1 MSSAIRSVSKSTTIK
16 KELETLIN
24 KDIETRLIEMYIKG
38 WITKEQLEGQL
49 DKLEESDKPDMPE
62 PPTVY

>member
-1 MSSAIRSVSKSTTIK
+1 M
-16 KELETLIN
+16 IN
-24 KDIETRLIEMYIKG
+24 KDIKQRLIEMYIKE
-38 WITKEQLEGQL
+38 WITKEELEEQL

>member
-1 MSSAIRSVSKSTTIK
+1 MK
-16 KELETLIN
+16 N

-38 WITKEQLEGQL
+38 WITKEELEERLEKL
-49 DKLEESDKPDMPE
+49 DKKDKKDLPE

>member
-1 MSSAIRSVSKSTTIK
+1 MK
-16 KELETLIN
+16 N

-38 WITKEQLEGQL
+38 WITKEELEKQLE
-49 DKLEESDKPDMPE
+49 KSNEADKPDMPE